1 MLNIEILPGN
11 MLSSLHV
18 YKSSKSRE
26 VQSSPVKRNS
36 VKKDKHYAS
45 YRSVKRRGGRILAWQ
60 AIKNQYN
67 YHLSVI
73 LSCYKFSDEEQNS
86 NYELFSYNLLMVRK
100 RLQKI
105 KAVFRKKYSKYYLLF
120 AVEIS
125 SCHIVPVHLFTNIEH
140 DHLNDLCHDIREIL
154 GSVAEEYEFQ
164 TRHQALF
171 VREFHP
177 AQISY
182 LATPTKYKETS
193 RILGMMNGKNTL
205 GIINKHAV
213 EFYQPVCVSATEQ
226 QLASIKRYVFYI
238 IKRSSQMRKENGLN
252 SHQVINIHNNNF
264 TQHGLN
270 EEQVQE
276 IMSRSEEICEGHY
289 DNNSLFVIAIE
300 DILGPEPPYADELS
314 DEQRAE
320 EKMRVQRIKER
331 NWQ

>member
-18 YKSSKSRE
+18 YKNSRSRE
-26 VQSSPVKRNS
+26 VQSSAAKSNS
-36 VKKDKHYAS
+36 VKTDKHYAS
-45 YRSVKRRGGRILAWQ
+45 YRSVKRRGGRILEWQ
-60 AIKNQYN
+60 SIKNQPN

-86 NYELFSYNLLMVRK
+86 NYGFFCHNLLIVRR

-105 KAVFRKKYSKYYLLF
+105 KALFRKKYGKYYLLF

-125 SCHIVPVHLFTNIEH
+125 PRHIVHVHLLTNIKH
-140 DHLNDLCHDIREIL
+140 DHLGDVCNDIVEIL
-154 GSVAEEYEFQ
+154 GSVAEDYEFQ
-164 TRHQALF
+164 TNHQALF

-182 LATPTKYKETS
+182 LATPKKYKETA

-205 GIINKHAV
+205 GIINKQVV
-213 EFYQPVCVSATEQ
+213 EFYQPVCVSATEE
-226 QLASIKRYVFYI
+226 QLASIKRYIFYI
-238 IKRSSQMRKENGLN
+238 INGSHQMRKENGLN
-252 SHQVINIHNNNF
+252 SHQVINVHNNNF

-270 EEQVQE
+270 EDQVQE
-276 IMSRSEEICEGHY
+276 IVSRSEEICEGHY
-289 DNNSLFVIAIE
+289 DNNSLFANAIE
-300 DILGPEPPYADELS
+300 DVLGPEPPYADELS
-314 DEQRAE
+314 DEQRAQ
-320 EKMRVQRIKER
+320 EKIRVQRVKER